1 MPKLRT
7 NTDKLLLVAAVAGF
21 AASRIIPIPKPVLM
35 VAGILFSAV
44 ILWLCG
50 RVFFRKRQENRK
62 IERTH
67 GLPLFAT
74 GMSCNGRKVI

>member
-50 RVFFRKRQENRK
+50 RVFFRKRQEKQEDRK
-62 IERTH
+62 NAWAAFVRDRNV
-67 GLPLFAT
+67 L
-74 GMSCNGRKVI
+74 